1 MSAVVPKHRRARY
14 ACSDG
19 STLKTNIVARFSAS
33 CHSCGAQ
40 YIYIFQGQYVTVPR
54 FLPPRKDEVFF
65 LFVFCRPSSISRF
78 AKIYV
83 KQWETADRNAR
94 CAREAGKLL
103 VTADA

>member
-1 MSAVVPKHRRARY
+1 MLQFHGFYLQGRTK
-14 ACSDG
+14 
-19 STLKTNIVARFSAS
+19 FS
-33 CHSCGAQ
+33 
-40 YIYIFQGQYVTVPR
+40 
-54 FLPPRKDEVFF
+54 FF
-65 LFVFCRPSSISRF
+65 LFFCRPSSISRF